1 MRGIG
6 FKECSVVL
14 FLKIEKKKKKKK
26 KHGALGECLARG
38 PKTFTY
44 IYLKPAIH
52 KQGIFLKQ
60 LGYQNKASWD

>member
-14 FLKIEKKKKKKK
+14 FLKIENKKK

-60 LGYQNKASWD
+60 LRYQNKASWD